1 MTCVVLY
8 FQVHQPWRLRRYSV
22 FDAGADYFDDA
33 ANAEILR
40 KVADKCYRPATR
52 LLLEMIRR
60 HAGEF
65 RVSFSVSGTALE
77 QLERWAPDVVGTLR
91 ELCATGCCEML
102 GETFHHSL
110 SSLVESAEFEAQ
122 AILHAR
128 RVEQLVG
135 VSPCV
140 FRNTELIYS
149 DEIARRVAAIE
160 GPAGGPRFRGMLCE
174 GVDRLLG
181 GRSCG
186 YVYRPAG
193 FSGAAGFSLLLRN
206 ARLSDDIAFRFS
218 DRSWRE
224 YPLAPETYA
233 RWLDKAGQ
241 SAPLV
246 NLFMDFETFGEH
258 QWADSG
264 IFEFLS
270 RFPEKLLAMG
280 DHRFLTASQ
289 AMDEF
294 APVAAYP
301 APEPTSWAD
310 LHRDVSTWRGN
321 AMQVDAMDALYA
333 LEERVLARVH
343 STRDQD
349 AARALL
355 DDWRRLSTSDHL
367 YYMSTKG
374 ASDGDVHRY
383 FSPFDSPYDAYITYL
398 NVLTDLRSRLEA

>member
-1 MTCVVLY
+1 MY

-22 FDAGADYFDDA
+22 FDTGVDYFDDA

-52 LLLEMIRR
+52 LLLEMVRR
-60 HAGEF
+60 HAGAF
-65 RVSFSVSGTALE
+65 RVSFSVSGVALE

-91 ELCATGCCEML
+91 DLCATGCCEML
-102 GETFHHSL
+102 GETYHHALASL
-110 SSLVESAEFEAQ
+110 DESDEFEAQ
-122 AILHAR
+122 VLLHAAR
-128 RVEQLVG
+128 IEQLIG
-135 VSPCV
+135 AAPRV

-149 DEIARRVAAIE
+149 DAIARRVAAIE
-160 GPAGGPRFRGMLCE
+160 GPGGEPRYRGMLCE

-181 GRSCG
+181 GRSS
-186 YVYRPAG
+186 G
-193 FSGAAGFSLLLRN
+193 FIYQPTGKPRGGAFSLLLRN

-218 DRSWRE
+218 DRTWRE
-224 YPLAPETYA
+224 HPLTPETYA

-258 QWADSG
+258 QWADTG

-289 AMDEF
+289 AFDEF
-294 APVAAYP
+294 APVATYA

-310 LHRDVSTWRGN
+310 LHRDVSTWCGN
-321 AMQVDAMDALYA
+321 AMQVDAIRAHAALA
-333 LEERVLARVH
+333 PLLHAH
-343 STRDQD
+343 LTRGDNPD
-349 AARALL
+349 LARALL
-355 DDWRRLSTSDHL
+355 DDWRRLATSDHV

-398 NVLTDLRSRLEA
+398 NVLSNLRARLQSE